1 MSAQEIEQ
9 PFDSIESAHEYMN
22 ILAATILEVMG
33 ELKQDHE
40 QALREGEER
49 KAKAIELAIYKLKTL
64 GCYVYKSR
72 RALNDLRTLRR
83 LILNE
88 RMSIESAMAAL

>member
-22 ILAATILEVMG
+22 ILAATVLEVMG
-33 ELKQDHE
+33 ELKHDHQ
-40 QALREGEER
+40 QALLEGEER

-72 RALNDLRTLRR
+72 RMLNDLRTLRR

-88 RMSIESAMAAL
+88 RMSVESAMAAL